1 MSFYAKGMYMW
12 IDVANN
18 MKPKNGI
25 YWLKIQM
32 ENTNSIISGEY
43 DSKEDTFKYSF
54 GMEKGIEIPKKMIQA
69 WWSEPAP
76 SLYDTQQPGSPVKN
90 RKEMKDFN
98 GNVYRILGD
107 CPRCGCECLDST
119 ENYCSNCGEKLNW
132 NI

>member
-1 MSFYAKGMYMW
+1 MW

-69 WWSEPAP
+69 WWS
-76 SLYDTQQPGSPVKN
+76 
-90 RKEMKDFN
+90 
-98 GNVYRILGD
+98 
-107 CPRCGCECLDST
+107 
-119 ENYCSNCGEKLNW
+119 
-132 NI
+132 